1 MVECFHNNLPF
12 PTDANN
18 HSYLGMHMVNCIC
31 SFLQWYNLWYVSL
44 YLAHLTIMVEV
55 VSLCVS
61 NHILHIYVLQII
73 SYFQF
78 FTEIPKIHIT
88 INWGIRKLQ
97 INHIIK
103 AISLRDVNYW
113 TYMCD
118 EAIVAL
124 YLNPM
129 KAHLGRYC

>member
-55 VSLCVS
+55 VSLYVS

-73 SYFQF
+73 SYLQF
-78 FTEIPKIHIT
+78 FTEYGF
-88 INWGIRKLQ
+88 GIENSLNYASIFVLLIFNVDRK
-97 INHIIK
+97 
-103 AISLRDVNYW
+103 ISLDVDCTLVENKLFLSLLLSIRILH
-113 TYMCD
+113 TS
-118 EAIVAL
+118 L
-124 YLNPM
+124 Q
-129 KAHLGRYC
+129 